1 MAKKDW
7 MVSAADIDN
16 DDDQYKIL
24 NAVLDKSCIVSGC
37 AGSGKSVLAL
47 LKAQRIQKEKG
58 SNYQIIVFTEALC
71 DYMNAGRKDLGL
83 TNTFKYHWKWVNRE
97 GCPTSDYIIVDE
109 IQDFDEEEIR
119 QFCDAA
125 QKNFFFFGDT
135 AQSIY
140 EGMMRDG
147 MPKKTVPVEGI
158 VRILPSNITPK
169 SFALYRNYRLPIP
182 VAKVAQQVGLDLEPF
197 DERIYKSMVETMPR
211 FLGCVSLQEQLS
223 TIKKIIDK
231 RGFSDVAILLQDN
244 NMVIRVHEILNEIGL
259 NHEAR
264 YRKDGSKYDTLDFS
278 TPNPKVMTY
287 HSAKGLQFEAVFI
300 PGAEQC
306 SYGNNFVKPIVL
318 GRGISRFDCP
328 NPVNVSKGGDCMRK
342 ALYVAMTRTYNYL
355 YVLYTGA
362 LGSSLSG
369 ISSDLYQ
376 TSDEDNFEEI

>member
-1 MAKKDW
+1 
-7 MVSAADIDN
+7 
-16 DDDQYKIL
+16 
-24 NAVLDKSCIVSGC
+24 
-37 AGSGKSVLAL
+37 
-47 LKAQRIQKEKG
+47 
-58 SNYQIIVFTEALC
+58 
-71 DYMNAGRKDLGL
+71 
-83 TNTFKYHWKWVNRE
+83 
-97 GCPTSDYIIVDE
+97 
-109 IQDFDEEEIR
+109 
-119 QFCDAA
+119 
-125 QKNFFFFGDT
+125 
-135 AQSIY
+135 
-140 EGMMRDG
+140 MMRDG

-182 VAKVAQQVGLDLEPF
+182 VAKVAQQVGLDLEQF
-197 DERIYKSMVETMPR
+197 DESIYQSKVKTMPR
-211 FLGCVSLQEQLS
+211 FLECTSLKEQLS
-223 TIKKIIDK
+223 TIKEIID
-231 RGFSDVAILLQDN
+231 RRNFSDVAILLQDN
-244 NMVIRVHEILNEIGL
+244 PMVVKVHEILNEIGL
-259 NHEAR
+259 DHEVK
-264 YRKDGSKYDTLDFS
+264 YKDVNDWRNNVETLDF
-278 TPNPKVMTY
+278 TTTNPKVMTY